1 MKIFKAYIVFLFLLF
16 PALSSFASPIP
27 ANEKDEWKTWLEEV
41 DPIITRQERS
51 VAKLLKTVEERKRFQ
66 ELFWKARTT
75 DPHNPRNEYK
85 IEYYRRLDYAR
96 RKLGGMKSDRGRIYI
111 LLGEPFNIERYTG
124 EENTVDSEMWEY
136 RTDGRHGLF
145 PFMNLV
151 FYKPRD
157 TGDYQL
163 YHPGIHQPR
172 DLLSPYYA
180 DNARTMKAAYTELK
194 KNSTELA
201 QASLSVLPDEGDPDM
216 NMALSSS
223 NFAFNRIYSL
233 PEKEAELGYIRNFKT
248 PTGTVQVSHTTNS
261 IRGHGCT
268 AITRHKDVT
277 FINYAMMPDI
287 MKFQHVSQDR
297 FTAEINIHINIEDQK
312 GNLIYQDMRRI
323 DLDVNTERKQSID
336 RRKVVF
342 MNFAPIIEGD
352 FNVTL
357 MFINKSTEEF
367 FTYKTRVSVSKDIPP
382 AAAGFNLQA
391 VDNGNFMP
399 FTAGNFMVLTDPR
412 STFNQKEALEG
423 IVQSTQMPELYLQNL
438 DNRNNK
444 IKIESVIKSGD
455 MYKFRLP
462 LSDVKDDNYQLIVKI
477 PGEKVVEAP
486 IRKIH
491 VLPFYIDIQRPLPI
505 ARPEPAAAYNN
516 YRFVQAQE
524 YLNMG
529 NTDQAVANFNLVPRK
544 YWNASS
550 LPVIARAYYVKK
562 DYATVL
568 QLLENDQVK
577 KVYATLIMLAN
588 SAIELK
594 RFDRALE
601 YLEKLR
607 QYGDSVEINQLMAAV
622 YLSTGQREKAKIH
635 YEKARQLMKN

>member
-261 IRGHGCT
+261 IHGHGCT
-268 AITRHKDVT
+268 AITRDKDVT